1 MTAVIERP
9 GTIRVPTGYFRP
21 FLAILRR
28 DLAVARGEIFTMI
41 AQGLLQP
48 LFFLFV
54 FGTVLRDLGFTHG
67 NYAQIL
73 FPGIV
78 ALTATFTAFQS
89 CALPLVLEF
98 SYAKEIEDRL
108 LAPVPTS
115 LVAIEK
121 ITYGTLRATATAAMM
136 IPIGILVLGHI
147 PWPAGGTPLFVVG
160 VILGSMVS
168 SAMGM
173 TIGTTMPPTKISFMI
188 ALIVT
193 PLLFTGCTQYPWP
206 SLSVLP
212 WFQVLTAFNPLTYFS
227 ETLRAALVP
236 GTPHIHPWISLL
248 ALLAALALFTATSV
262 RGFLRQARD

>member
-1 MTAVIERP
+1 MPV
-9 GTIRVPTGYFRP
+9 GYVRP

-54 FGTVLRDLGFTHG
+54 FGTVLRDLGFTQG

-108 LAPVPTS
+108 LAPVPTP
-115 LVAIEK
+115 LVAVEK
-121 ITYGTLRATATAAMM
+121 IVYGTLRATATAAMV
-136 IPIGILVLGHI
+136 IPIGVLMLGHI
-147 PWPAGGTPLFVVG
+147 PWPPGGTPLFVVG
-160 VILGSMVS
+160 VLLGSMVS
-168 SAMGM
+168 SAIGM

-206 SLSVLP
+206 ALSVLR

-227 ETLRAALVP
+227 ETMRAALVP
-236 GTPHIHPWISLL
+236 DTPHIRVWVSLL
-248 ALLAALALFTATSV
+248 ALLGALVLFTALSV
-262 RGFLRQARD
+262 RGFMRQARS